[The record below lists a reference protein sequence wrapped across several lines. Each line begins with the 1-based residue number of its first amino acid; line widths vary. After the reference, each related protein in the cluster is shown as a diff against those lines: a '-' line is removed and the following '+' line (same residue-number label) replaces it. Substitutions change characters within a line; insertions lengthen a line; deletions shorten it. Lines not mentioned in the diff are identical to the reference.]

1 MEEVKMEL
9 NLKGKHIFSL
19 IKLINKMNIKKEIKE
34 FFKRATKND
43 RKKNNLTIK
52 LKLALGDMENT
63 PVNVNKVFRENED
76 LAQCFEEVQEEKKDL
91 MLDIAFF
98 VMEKAGEGEQE
109 IFKLL
114 ADMYSMPVQEFE
126 ELSFNE
132 MLEAVMKVIKNEEM
146 QQGFLSIF
154 K

>member
-1 MEEVKMEL
+1 MEL

-34 FFKRATKND
+34 LFKRATKND
-43 RKKNNLTIK
+43 RRKNNLTIK

-98 VMEKAGEGEQE
+98 VMEKAGQGEQE

-114 ADMYSMPVQEFE
+114 ADMYSMPVQEIE
-126 ELSFNE
+126 ELGFNE

>member
-1 MEEVKMEL
+1 MEL

-98 VMEKAGEGEQE
+98 VMEKAGQGEQD

-114 ADMYSMPVQEFE
+114 ADMYSVPVQEIE
-126 ELSFNE
+126 ELGFNE
-132 MLEAVMKVIKNEEM
+132 MLEAVMKVIKNEEI

>member
-34 FFKRATKND
+34 FFKRATKSD

-126 ELSFNE
+126 ELGFNE
-132 MLEAVMKVIKNEEM
+132 MLEAVMKVIKNEEI

>member
-1 MEEVKMEL
+1 MEL

-19 IKLINKMNIKKEIKE
+19 IKLINKMDIKKEIKE
-34 FFKRATKND
+34 FFKRATKSD
-43 RKKNNLTIK
+43 RKKKNLTIK
-52 LKLALGDMENT
+52 LKLALGDMENN
-63 PVNVNKVFRENED
+63 PVNVNKVFQENEE
-76 LAQCFEEVQEEKKDL
+76 LAQCFEEVQEEEKDL

-98 VMEKAGEGEQE
+98 VMEKAGQGEQE

-126 ELSFNE
+126 ELGFNE
-132 MLEAVMKVIKNEEM
+132 MLDAVMKVIKNEEI

>member
-1 MEEVKMEL
+1 
-9 NLKGKHIFSL
+9 
-19 IKLINKMNIKKEIKE
+19 
-34 FFKRATKND
+34 
-43 RKKNNLTIK
+43 
-52 LKLALGDMENT
+52 MENN
-63 PVNVNKVFRENED
+63 PVNVNKVFQENEE

-98 VMEKAGEGEQE
+98 VMEKAGQGEQE

-126 ELSFNE
+126 ELGFNE
-132 MLEAVMKVIKNEEM
+132 MLDAVMKVIKNEEI

>member
-1 MEEVKMEL
+1 MEGSRMEL

-43 RKKNNLTIK
+43 RRKNNLTIK

-63 PVNVNKVFRENED
+63 PVNVNKVFQENED

-98 VMEKAGEGEQE
+98 IMEKAGQGEQE

-114 ADMYSMPVQEFE
+114 ADMYSMPVQEIE
-126 ELSFNE
+126 ELGFNE

>member
-1 MEEVKMEL
+1 MEL

-43 RKKNNLTIK
+43 RRKNNLTIK

-98 VMEKAGEGEQE
+98 IMEKSGQGEQE

-114 ADMYSMPVQEFE
+114 ADMYSMPVQEIE
-126 ELSFNE
+126 ELGFNE

>member
-1 MEEVKMEL
+1 MEL

-43 RKKNNLTIK
+43 RRKNNLTIK

-98 VMEKAGEGEQE
+98 VMEKAGQGEQE

-126 ELSFNE
+126 ELGFNE
-132 MLEAVMKVIKNEEM
+132 MLEAVMKVIKNEEI

>member
-1 MEEVKMEL
+1 MEL

-98 VMEKAGEGEQE
+98 IMEKAGQGEQE

-114 ADMYSMPVQEFE
+114 ADMYSMPVQEIE
-126 ELSFNE
+126 ELGFNE
-132 MLEAVMKVIKNEEM
+132 MLEAVMKVIKNEEI

>member
-1 MEEVKMEL
+1 MEL

-43 RKKNNLTIK
+43 RRKNNLTIK

-98 VMEKAGEGEQE
+98 IMEKAGQGEQE

-126 ELSFNE
+126 ELGFNE

>member
-1 MEEVKMEL
+1 MEL

-43 RKKNNLTIK
+43 RRKNNLTIK
-52 LKLALGDMENT
+52 LKLDLGDMENT

-98 VMEKAGEGEQE
+98 VMEKAGQGEQE

-114 ADMYSMPVQEFE
+114 ADMYSMPVQEIE
-126 ELSFNE
+126 ELGFNE
-132 MLEAVMKVIKNEEM
+132 MLEAVMKVIKNEEI
-146 QQGFLSIF
+146 QQGF
-154 K
+154 

>member
-1 MEEVKMEL
+1 M
-9 NLKGKHIFSL
+9 NFYIFF
-19 IKLINKMNIKKEIKE
+19 KD

-43 RKKNNLTIK
+43 RRKNNLTIK

-98 VMEKAGEGEQE
+98 VMEKAGQGEQE

-114 ADMYSMPVQEFE
+114 ADMYSMPVQEIE
-126 ELSFNE
+126 ELGFNE

>member
-1 MEEVKMEL
+1 MEL

-43 RKKNNLTIK
+43 RRKNNLTIK
-52 LKLALGDMENT
+52 LKLVLGDMENT

-98 VMEKAGEGEQE
+98 IMEKAGQGEQE

-114 ADMYSMPVQEFE
+114 ADMYSMPVQEIE
-126 ELSFNE
+126 ELGFNE
-132 MLEAVMKVIKNEEM
+132 MLEAVMKVIKNEEI

>member
-1 MEEVKMEL
+1 MEL

-43 RKKNNLTIK
+43 RRKNNLTIK

-98 VMEKAGEGEQE
+98 VMEKAGQGEQD

-114 ADMYSMPVQEFE
+114 ADMYSVPVQEIE
-126 ELSFNE
+126 ELGFNE
-132 MLEAVMKVIKNEEM
+132 MLEAVMKVIKNEEI

>member
-1 MEEVKMEL
+1 MEL

-34 FFKRATKND
+34 FFKRATKSD

-132 MLEAVMKVIKNEEM
+132 MLEAVMKVIKNEEK

>member
-1 MEEVKMEL
+1 MEL

-43 RKKNNLTIK
+43 RRKNNLTIK

-63 PVNVNKVFRENED
+63 PVNVNKVFRENEE

-98 VMEKAGEGEQE
+98 IMEKAGQGEQE

-114 ADMYSMPVQEFE
+114 ADMYSMPVQEIE
-126 ELSFNE
+126 ELGFNE

>member
-1 MEEVKMEL
+1 MEL

-43 RKKNNLTIK
+43 RRKNNLTIK

-98 VMEKAGEGEQE
+98 VMEKAGEGEKE

-126 ELSFNE
+126 ELGFNE

-146 QQGFLSIF
+146 QKGFLSIF

>member
-1 MEEVKMEL
+1 MEVSKMEL

-43 RKKNNLTIK
+43 RRKNNLTIK

-98 VMEKAGEGEQE
+98 IMEKAGQGEQE

-114 ADMYSMPVQEFE
+114 ADMYSMPVQEIE
-126 ELSFNE
+126 ELGFNE

>member
-1 MEEVKMEL
+1 MEL

-98 VMEKAGEGEQE
+98 IMEKAGQGEQE

-114 ADMYSMPVQEFE
+114 ADMYSTPVQEIE
-126 ELSFNE
+126 ELGFNE
-132 MLEAVMKVIKNEEM
+132 MLEAVMKVIKNEEI

>member
-1 MEEVKMEL
+1 MEL

-63 PVNVNKVFRENED
+63 KANVNKVFQENEE
-76 LAQCFEEVQEEKKDL
+76 LAKGFEQVQEEKRDL

-98 VMEKAGEGEQE
+98 VIEKAGEGEQE

-132 MLEAVMKVIKNEEM
+132 MLEAIMKIIKNEEI

>member
-1 MEEVKMEL
+1 MEL

-34 FFKRATKND
+34 FLKRENKND
-43 RKKNNLTIK
+43 RRKNNLTIK

-98 VMEKAGEGEQE
+98 VMEKAGQGEQE

-114 ADMYSMPVQEFE
+114 ADMYSMPVQEIE
-126 ELSFNE
+126 ELGFNE
-132 MLEAVMKVIKNEEM
+132 MLEAAMKVIKNEEM

>member
-1 MEEVKMEL
+1 MEL

-34 FFKRATKND
+34 LFKRATKND
-43 RKKNNLTIK
+43 RRKNNLTIK

-63 PVNVNKVFRENED
+63 PVDVNKVFQENED
-76 LAQCFEEVQEEKKDL
+76 LAQCFEEVQEEKKDS

-98 VMEKAGEGEQE
+98 VMEKAGQGEQD

-114 ADMYSMPVQEFE
+114 ADMYSVPVQEIE
-126 ELSFNE
+126 ELGFNE
-132 MLEAVMKVIKNEEM
+132 MLEAVMKVIKNEEI

>member
-1 MEEVKMEL
+1 MEVSKMEL

-34 FFKRATKND
+34 FFKSATKSD
-43 RKKNNLTIK
+43 RKKNNLTIQ

-63 PVNVNKVFRENED
+63 KANVNKVFQKNEE
-76 LAQCFEEVQEEKKDL
+76 LAKGFEQVQEEKRDL

-98 VMEKAGEGEQE
+98 VIEKAGEGEQE

-132 MLEAVMKVIKNEEM
+132 MLEAIMKIIKNEEI

>member
-1 MEEVKMEL
+1 MEL

-19 IKLINKMNIKKEIKE
+19 IKLINKMNIKKEIKD

-43 RKKNNLTIK
+43 RRKNNLTIK

>member
-1 MEEVKMEL
+1 MEL

-43 RKKNNLTIK
+43 RRKNNLTIK

-91 MLDIAFF
+91 MLDIAFSI
-98 VMEKAGEGEQE
+98 MEKAGQGEQE

-126 ELSFNE
+126 ELGFNE
-132 MLEAVMKVIKNEEM
+132 MLEAVMKVIKNEEI

>member
-1 MEEVKMEL
+1 MEL

-43 RKKNNLTIK
+43 RRKNNLTIK

-98 VMEKAGEGEQE
+98 VMEKAGQGEQE

-126 ELSFNE
+126 DLGFNE
-132 MLEAVMKVIKNEEM
+132 VLEAVMKVIKNEEM
-146 QQGFLSIF
+146 QKGFLSIF

>member
-1 MEEVKMEL
+1 
-9 NLKGKHIFSL
+9 
-19 IKLINKMNIKKEIKE
+19 MNIKKEIKE
-34 FFKRATKND
+34 FFKRATKSD

-132 MLEAVMKVIKNEEM
+132 MLEAVVKVIKNEEM
-146 QQGFLSIF
+146 QQGFLSIY

>member
-1 MEEVKMEL
+1 
-9 NLKGKHIFSL
+9 
-19 IKLINKMNIKKEIKE
+19 MNIKKEIKE

-43 RKKNNLTIK
+43 RRKNNLTIK

-98 VMEKAGEGEQE
+98 IMEKAGQGEQE

-114 ADMYSMPVQEFE
+114 ADMYSMPVQEIE
-126 ELSFNE
+126 ELGFNE

>member
-1 MEEVKMEL
+1 MEL

-43 RKKNNLTIK
+43 RRKNNLTIK

-98 VMEKAGEGEQE
+98 IMEKAGQGEQD

-114 ADMYSMPVQEFE
+114 ADMYSMPVQEIE
-126 ELSFNE
+126 ELGFNE

>member
-1 MEEVKMEL
+1 
-9 NLKGKHIFSL
+9 
-19 IKLINKMNIKKEIKE
+19 MNIKKEIKE

-43 RKKNNLTIK
+43 RRKNNLTIK

-98 VMEKAGEGEQE
+98 IMEKAGQGEQE

-132 MLEAVMKVIKNEEM
+132 MLEAVMKVIKNEEI
-146 QQGFLSIF
+146 QQGFLSIY

>member
-1 MEEVKMEL
+1 MEL

-43 RKKNNLTIK
+43 RRKNNLTIK

-98 VMEKAGEGEQE
+98 IMEKAGQGEQD

-114 ADMYSMPVQEFE
+114 ADMYSVPVQEIE
-126 ELSFNE
+126 ELGFNE
-132 MLEAVMKVIKNEEM
+132 MLEAVMKVIKNEEI

>member
-1 MEEVKMEL
+1 MEL

-34 FFKRATKND
+34 FFKRATKSD

-98 VMEKAGEGEQE
+98 IMEKAGQGEQE

-114 ADMYSMPVQEFE
+114 SDMYSTPVQEIE
-126 ELSFNE
+126 ELGFNE
-132 MLEAVMKVIKNEEM
+132 MLEAVMKVIKNEEI

>member
-1 MEEVKMEL
+1 MEL

-34 FFKRATKND
+34 FFKRATKSD

-126 ELSFNE
+126 ELGFNE

>member
-1 MEEVKMEL
+1 
-9 NLKGKHIFSL
+9 
-19 IKLINKMNIKKEIKE
+19 MNIKKEIKE

-43 RKKNNLTIK
+43 RRKNNLTIK

-98 VMEKAGEGEQE
+98 VMEKAGQGEQD

-114 ADMYSMPVQEFE
+114 ADMYSMPVQEIE
-126 ELSFNE
+126 ELGFNE
-132 MLEAVMKVIKNEEM
+132 MLEAIMNVIKNEEM

>member
-1 MEEVKMEL
+1 
-9 NLKGKHIFSL
+9 
-19 IKLINKMNIKKEIKE
+19 
-34 FFKRATKND
+34 
-43 RKKNNLTIK
+43 
-52 LKLALGDMENT
+52 MENT

-98 VMEKAGEGEQE
+98 VMEKAGQGEQE

-114 ADMYSMPVQEFE
+114 ADMYSMPVQEIE
-126 ELSFNE
+126 ELGFNE

>member
-1 MEEVKMEL
+1 MEL

-34 FFKRATKND
+34 FFKRATKSD

-76 LAQCFEEVQEEKKDL
+76 LAQCFEEVQEEMKDL

-114 ADMYSMPVQEFE
+114 ADMYSMPVQEIE
-126 ELSFNE
+126 ELGFNQ
-132 MLEAVMKVIKNEEM
+132 MLEAIMNVIKNEEI

>member
-1 MEEVKMEL
+1 MEL

-34 FFKRATKND
+34 FFKRATKSD

-98 VMEKAGEGEQE
+98 VMEKAGQGEQE

-114 ADMYSMPVQEFE
+114 ADMYSMPVQEIE
-126 ELSFNE
+126 ELGFNE
-132 MLEAVMKVIKNEEM
+132 MLEAVMKVIKNEEI